1 MRLVYGHDTAVN
13 EWIARRYGLHV
24 VQRPSDSLGVI
35 DSAGV
40 LRGAFVT
47 TWKTDTTAELHL
59 FGRTSNDTWK
69 DYCAWVFA
77 GAYRLEIYTD
87 RKNKAIKRAAPKFG
101 FQFEGVSKHYYGPNR
116 DALRFYMTPDQC
128 RWIKDNGLAVQIS

>member
-1 MRLVYGHDTAVN
+1 MRLVYGHDATVN

-35 DSAGV
+35 DNAGV

-77 GAYRLEIYTD
+77 GAYRLEIRTG

-101 FQFEGVSKHYYGPNR
+101 FVFSGVDPHYYGENQ
-116 DALRFYMTPDQC
+116 DALVFWMTKERC
-128 RWIKDNGLAVQIS
+128 RWISQDAYARAA